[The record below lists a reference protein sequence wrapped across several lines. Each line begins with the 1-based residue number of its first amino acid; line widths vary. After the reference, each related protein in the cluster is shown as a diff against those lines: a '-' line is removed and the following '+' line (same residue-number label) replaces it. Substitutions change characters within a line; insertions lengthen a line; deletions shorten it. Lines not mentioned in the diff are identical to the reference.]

1 MFCAVQE
8 DMSVCEALGQLNTTK
23 QHVLFLLQEKYCVKI
38 DSAAIYNRQC
48 CGFYDA
54 VDLPTVSILHS

>member
-23 QHVLFLLQEKYCVKI
+23 QPELFLLQEKYCVKI
-38 DSAAIYNRQC
+38 DSAAIYKSTVLR
-48 CGFYDA
+48 FYDA
-54 VDLPTVSILHS
+54 VDLPTVSILHI